1 MVNHTDRNRPGDKFA
16 SRHSAWLG
24 LLLVGSVFVIVAALS
39 WRKWPDILIDFG
51 MQLYLPWR
59 ISEGDVLY
67 RDVLYLAGGP
77 LSQYFNALSSRFLG
91 FRFGH

>member
-1 MVNHTDRNRPGDKFA
+1 MENLTGRRTNISGWGRSRWAGVALGGGVFA
-16 SRHSAWLG
+16 LA
-24 LLLVGSVFVIVAALS
+24 AALS
-39 WRKWPDILIDFG
+39 WRRWADVLVDFG
-51 MQLYLPWR
+51 LQLYLPWR